1 MHSVFVYIIC
11 ILILLLVAQFDVKNQ
26 RIFLRRTRYDGLQPG
41 DLFVGNRVNVFTRQL
56 CLVDYGDHYTAN
68 KLGSKK
74 ERCDSE
80 ARVRNP
86 ALSHSCHTRV
96 TLHANNSRHALQHI
110 T

>member
-1 MHSVFVYIIC
+1 M
-11 ILILLLVAQFDVKNQ
+11 AQFDVKNQ
-26 RIFLRRTRYDGLQPG
+26 RIFLRRTRYDGLQPD

-80 ARVRNP
+80 ARAP
-86 ALSHSCHTRV
+86 SLSSNARV
-96 TLHANNSRHALQHI
+96 TLLCK
-110 T
+110 

>member
-1 MHSVFVYIIC
+1 M
-11 ILILLLVAQFDVKNQ
+11 LILFLIAKFDVKNQ
-26 RIFLRRTRYDGLQPG
+26 RIFLRRTRYDGLQPD

-80 ARVRNP
+80 ACVRNQ
-86 ALSHSCHTRV
+86 ARSLSSDGRV
-96 TLHANNSRHALQHI
+96 TLLCK
-110 T
+110 